1 MQVNPRTVEEFLT
14 HTETQTDMMIKAL
27 EAGQFASK
35 TGETAEQR
43 SGRYSRLLQTIL
55 RSLHLVKGN
64 ATVIH
69 LSYFENLANQLEEE
83 VVEIKAAEV
92 ISGEH
97 FLPIAT
103 GLGQMQDRINMTR
116 ELIDPLLEMQ
126 KVFSHKLTTHNGE
139 FDALA
144 ARADGV
150 ARRSGKRV
158 HVTFHFFA
166 NLPTKPNSLAEP

>member
-55 RSLHLVKGN
+55 PSLHLVKGN

-69 LSYFENLANQLEEE
+69 LSYFENLAKQLEEE
-83 VVEIKAAEV
+83 VVEIKAAEI
-92 ISGEH
+92 ISRENFPPLSTGPG
-97 FLPIAT
+97 PI
-103 GLGQMQDRINMTR
+103 R
-116 ELIDPLLEMQ
+116 
-126 KVFSHKLTTHNGE
+126 
-139 FDALA
+139 
-144 ARADGV
+144 
-150 ARRSGKRV
+150 
-158 HVTFHFFA
+158 
-166 NLPTKPNSLAEP
+166 